1 MKPLR
6 PDDPRELGPYRLL
19 RRIGEGGMGVV
30 FLAVA
35 VDGADGDDLAAVKA
49 VRSEYAGDREF
60 HARFNSEVELARRV
74 RGPYTARVLAA
85 DTDGPHPWLATE
97 YISGPALHE
106 AVRESGPFPEDSL
119 RALAAG
125 LAEALAAIHSVGLV
139 HRDLKPANVLLSPR
153 GPQVI
158 DFGIAR
164 AADATALTRTGQTL
178 GTPAYMSPEQA
189 TGAHLGPRSDLF
201 AFGGVLLFA
210 ATGRRPFGTGG
221 APALLYRVV
230 NEEPD
235 LDGVPDSLLPLVTAC
250 LAKDPGD
257 RPELGAV
264 LAELAGTAL
273 PRGDDDPTEWLPEAV
288 ATRVLD
294 TVAATRTLPTRAH
307 AEEGT
312 GEEPEPRT
320 PEAAEEPAQDG
331 EPIGP
336 GTGDPEGSRGAESP
350 REDEESR
357 RGEGSPGA
365 EEIRGSEESPAE
377 SSTAAKPTGARGGE
391 GGERS
396 ELPAWARRTGGRG
409 GPGRPDGTEEAGGRR
424 SPEGTAKPS
433 AGPPEP
439 ERPGAGGRPRDPRGT
454 DGPQAA
460 ERSAP
465 SAPAGRGAPAPARNA
480 PWAVPDAHRVVK
492 RAPEPRRS
500 SAGAAWGAAISV
512 LSLLVALVVVLNLGD
527 AEDAPGTTGADGR
540 GTEEESPAPA
550 RDPGTSTAPEP
561 AEPAEIQEVAF
572 LDGERFA
579 VLSSVGVHLYETD
592 GSGPTEQLVDA
603 DSRSL
608 GRSKLVTDR
617 NGTALAVQDGGHSS
631 GSESTVVVWDLEE
644 DEEHHVRLPE
654 AFRSGA
660 PLALSPDAET
670 LFVGTGLV
678 SGPGRHRVTA
688 YETRTGEQ
696 LYSREIPEDGEGL
709 QGSVQDLGTSPD
721 GELLIAA
728 LTSGLAV
735 WNAATG
741 EPVPGVPELREWSGS
756 LSGPMAVTDDVVAT
770 ASYEHLLLW
779 DPWSQA
785 GPESFEVTF
794 DNSGGHPELDPEV
807 NPWITSLSVA
817 DDGDTIVA
825 AGHVSRFHGFL
836 RRWDRNGET
845 LDEQWTD
852 TVRYRAAQTPPSGG
866 GVLVAAHPLTG
877 GGPDSLTLLDGDL
890 EAATEFALPT
900 DQS

>member
-19 RRIGEGGMGVV
+19 RRIGSGGMGVV

-49 VRSEYAGDREF
+49 IRTEYAEDREF
-60 HARFNSEVELARRV
+60 RARFTGEVDLARRV

-85 DTDGPHPWLATE
+85 DTDGPRPWLATE
-97 YISGPALHE
+97 YIAGPALHE

-164 AADATALTRTGQTL
+164 ATDATALTRTGQTL

-189 TGAHLGPRSDLF
+189 VGSVVGPRSDLF

-210 ATGRRPFGTGG
+210 ATGRQPFGTGDP
-221 APALLYRVV
+221 AALLYRVV

-235 LDGVPDSLLPLVTAC
+235 LDGVPEEIRPLVTAC

-294 TVAATRTLPTRAH
+294 TVAATRMLPTRAL
-307 AEEGT
+307 AEEDT
-312 GEEPEPRT
+312 GEEPESRAPG
-320 PEAAEEPAQDG
+320 AAEEPARNG
-331 EPIGP
+331 KPAGP
-336 GTGDPEGSRGAESP
+336 GTEGPEGSRGSESP

-357 RGEGSPGA
+357 RDEGSPGA
-365 EEIRGSEESPAE
+365 EEIRGSEESPA
-377 SSTAAKPTGARGGE
+377 AAKPTGARGGE

-409 GPGRPDGTEEAGGRR
+409 GSRRPDGAEEAGGHR
-424 SPEGTAKPS
+424 SSGETAKPS
-433 AGPPEP
+433 AGDPEP
-439 ERPGAGGRPRDPRGT
+439 ERSGAGGRPRDRRGT

-460 ERSAP
+460 ERSVP
-465 SAPAGRGAPAPARNA
+465 SAPEGRGAPSPARNA

-500 SAGAAWGAAISV
+500 SAGAAWGAAVSV

-527 AEDAPGTTGADGR
+527 AEDAPGATGADGR
-540 GTEEESPAPA
+540 AAEEGSPAPA
-550 RDPGTSTAPEP
+550 RDPDTSTAPEL

-572 LDGERFA
+572 LDGDRFA

-617 NGTALAVQDGGHSS
+617 DGTALAVQDGGHSS
-631 GSESTVVVWDLEE
+631 GAESTVVVWDLEE

-670 LFVGTGLV
+670 LFVGSGLV
-678 SGPGRHRVTA
+678 SGPGRNRVTA
-688 YETRTGEQ
+688 YETHTGEQ

-709 QGSVQDLGTSPD
+709 QDSVQDLGTSPD

-756 LSGPMAVTDDVVAT
+756 LSGPMAITDGLVAT

-794 DNSGGHPELDPEV
+794 DDSGGHPELDPEA

-836 RRWDRNGET
+836 HRWDRNGET

-852 TVRYRAAQTPPSGG
+852 TVQYRAAQAPPSGG
-866 GVLVAAHPLTG
+866 GVLVAAHPLAG

-890 EAATEFALPT
+890 ETATGFALPT